1 MQFYDLVKT
10 YSIKVE
16 ALIKSKT
23 VWLGVMA
30 HLMLIFLEVEI
41 YFSKKALLFTFT

>member
-30 HLMLIFLEVEI
+30 HLMLIFFEI
-41 YFSKKALLFTFT
+41 YFSKKAFLFTFT